1 MLTNEKYIGNNVY
14 NRVSFKLK
22 AKRVINPPDEWIR
35 ADGAFEAIIESDFF
49 EAAQRIVSQR
59 CRRFTDSEMLE
70 RLAGLHQ
77 QTGWLS
83 GLIIDE
89 AEDMPSSSVYRH
101 RFGSLVRAYQLIGYA
116 PARGYRYIEI
126 NRALRDMHP
135 SVIGKVMHEI
145 RELGGDIRHDAKT
158 ALLHIND
165 EFTASIVM
173 ARSFQTPSGSW
184 RWKIRLDTGLKPD
197 ISVAVRMD
205 STNREARDYY
215 LLPWIDVGQVSQLK
229 LAEDNCL
236 YLDAYRFESLDPLF
250 YLSRRF
256 KFRAAA

>member
-1 MLTNEKYIGNNVY
+1 MTATPRKSQSRIPTHE
-14 NRVSFKLK
+14 

-101 RFGSLVRAYQLIGYA
+101 RFGSLVRAYQLIGYENKA
-116 PARGYRYIEI
+116 LPGNQVLAIRRIIEI
-126 NRALRDMHP
+126 RNTSGKGMRGRGSSTRRDGLRSRERLAA
-135 SVIGKVMHEI
+135 SVAETCDDTFC
-145 RELGGDIRHDAKT
+145 R
-158 ALLHIND
+158 
-165 EFTASIVM
+165 
-173 ARSFQTPSGSW
+173 ARSPRSGP
-184 RWKIRLDTGLKPD
+184 G
-197 ISVAVRMD
+197 
-205 STNREARDYY
+205 E
-215 LLPWIDVGQVSQLK
+215 
-229 LAEDNCL
+229 
-236 YLDAYRFESLDPLF
+236 PL
-250 YLSRRF
+250 
-256 KFRAAA
+256 